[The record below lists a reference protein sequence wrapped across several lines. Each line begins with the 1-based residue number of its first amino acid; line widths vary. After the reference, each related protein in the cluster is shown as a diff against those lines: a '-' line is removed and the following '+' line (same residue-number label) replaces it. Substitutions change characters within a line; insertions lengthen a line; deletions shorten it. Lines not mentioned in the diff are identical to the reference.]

1 MTAPALAL
9 IALLAVILPALGKA
23 IPQAAYD
30 QLNHQQLEQ
39 MQ

>member
-9 IALLAVILPALGKA
+9 LAFLAVILPVLGKA

-30 QLNHQQLEQ
+30 AINHTQ
-39 MQ
+39 MEK

>member
-9 IALLAVILPALGKA
+9 LAFLAVILPVLGKA

-30 QLNHQQLEQ
+30 AINHGEYHER
-39 MQ
+39 